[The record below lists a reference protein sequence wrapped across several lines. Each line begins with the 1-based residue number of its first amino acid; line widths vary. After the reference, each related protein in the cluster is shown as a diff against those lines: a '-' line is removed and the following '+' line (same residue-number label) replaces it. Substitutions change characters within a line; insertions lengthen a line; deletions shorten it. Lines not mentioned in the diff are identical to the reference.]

1 MITLRVTIPKLTG
14 NKAKTPPKTN
24 KQTSPMDPIQAI
36 FHCILFKFRFNFSFS
51 NTVCLLE
58 STCTMTL
65 NNANR
70 LYNTINRLPQR

>member
-1 MITLRVTIPKLTG
+1 MGTLRVAIPKLTG
-14 NKAKTPPKTN
+14 NKGKTPPPK
-24 KQTSPMDPIQAI
+24 KKTSPMDPTQGI
-36 FHCILFKFRFNFSFS
+36 FHCILFKFSINFSFS